1 MTPARHAA
9 LACAVLLSACSADD
23 TRPAPSTDGGRLD
36 GTSLPNALTLE
47 LVAEKKLSKLL
58 STKDVD
64 HYEASGIVASSG
76 KLYVAS
82 DNSTRIAVIDTA
94 LDEGELGPGDAGD
107 SQYEAITASDD
118 GRFFTTVESDSD
130 TNGPA
135 QVAEL
140 DTDAAFVRKSSTDV
154 SFEHAN
160 KGFEGVAW
168 LRVAGQEY
176 LLALCENND
185 CEDDDSPPGEGRA
198 QLLTRVNDIW
208 TTRIRLKLPKSVAFI
223 NYSDLALASNGDGT
237 YRALV
242 VSRKSSAIWIGTLTT
257 SPWAFTGPSAFYT
270 FPRSADGSVR
280 YCSVEGITFLGPDVL
295 AAVSDKSDD
304 SKPCSDEEESI
315 HVFQVPR

>member
-82 DNSTRIAVIDTA
+82 DNSTRIAVIYTA

-118 GRFFTTVESDSD
+118 G
-130 TNGPA
+130 
-135 QVAEL
+135 
-140 DTDAAFVRKSSTDV
+140 
-154 SFEHAN
+154 
-160 KGFEGVAW
+160 
-168 LRVAGQEY
+168 
-176 LLALCENND
+176 
-185 CEDDDSPPGEGRA
+185 
-198 QLLTRVNDIW
+198 
-208 TTRIRLKLPKSVAFI
+208 
-223 NYSDLALASNGDGT
+223 
-237 YRALV
+237 
-242 VSRKSSAIWIGTLTT
+242 
-257 SPWAFTGPSAFYT
+257 
-270 FPRSADGSVR
+270 
-280 YCSVEGITFLGPDVL
+280 
-295 AAVSDKSDD
+295 
-304 SKPCSDEEESI
+304 
-315 HVFQVPR
+315 